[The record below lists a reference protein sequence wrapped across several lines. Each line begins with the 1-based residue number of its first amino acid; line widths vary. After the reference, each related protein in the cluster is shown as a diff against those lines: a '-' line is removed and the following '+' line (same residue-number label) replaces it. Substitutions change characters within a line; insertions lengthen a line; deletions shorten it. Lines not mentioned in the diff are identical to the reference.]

1 MFYSI
6 KNLSIS
12 LLPLNSIYLKLLYN
26 NFKRLTVYNTVRYL
40 NHVIFQILL
49 PLRIC
54 KKNGPLALQELRIS
68 LGQE

>member
-1 MFYSI
+1 M
-6 KNLSIS
+6 
-12 LLPLNSIYLKLLYN
+12 YLKLLYN

-54 KKNGPLALQELRIS
+54 KKNEPLALQELRIS